1 MTVTTVPAERTAA
14 DESQAVREAMRR
26 VLEEHF
32 AARSDVELSTAEI
45 FDEVSKH
52 RAFAKPID
60 LSRALLDLMDQ
71 RVVQWNTA
79 FRLVRPAARSTA
91 DR

>member
-26 VLEEHF
+26 VLVKHF
-32 AARSDVELSTAEI
+32 DADTDVELSTAQV
-45 FDEVSKH
+45 FDEVSKE

-71 RVVQWNTA
+71 RVVRWNTA
-79 FRLVRPAARSTA
+79 FRLVRPATRATA